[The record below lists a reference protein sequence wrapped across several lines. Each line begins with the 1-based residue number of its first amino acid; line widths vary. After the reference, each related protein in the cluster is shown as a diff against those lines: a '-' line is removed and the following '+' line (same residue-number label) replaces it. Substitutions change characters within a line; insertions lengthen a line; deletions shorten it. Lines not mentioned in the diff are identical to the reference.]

1 MSSTVFRST
10 VSDNKHDDWDITRM
24 LLSKFQSRKPD
35 IVQMARSLVPP
46 ALAFLRRSQNA
57 DGGWGEGYDSYSQ
70 WERAGIGASTASQ
83 TSWAVMGLLAH
94 LPPNDDCIQR
104 GIKYLLD
111 NQVEMKE
118 GGKSWV
124 EQSYTGAGFVG
135 SYDLRYDYYRHY
147 FPMMALGRYAK
158 ATEMLDD

>member
-1 MSSTVFRST
+1 VSSTDLLST
-10 VSDNKHDDWDITRM
+10 VLDTKLYEWDITTM
-24 LLSKFQSRKPD
+24 LPSKFQPRGPD

-46 ALAFLRRSQNA
+46 ALAFLRRSQNP
-57 DGGWGEGYDSYSQ
+57 DGGWGEGYDSYSK
-70 WERAGIGASTASQ
+70 WDRAGIGASTASQ

-111 NQVEMKE
+111 NEIEMKE

-158 ATEMLDD
+158 AIETLED

>member
-1 MSSTVFRST
+1 
-10 VSDNKHDDWDITRM
+10 M
-24 LLSKFQSRKPD
+24 LLSKFQSRQSD
-35 IVQMARSLVPP
+35 TIQTARSLVPP
-46 ALAFLRRSQNA
+46 ALAFLRRSQNP

-70 WERAGIGASTASQ
+70 PVERAGIGASTASQ

-111 NQVEMKE
+111 NQVDVKE

-124 EQSYTGAGFVG
+124 EEIYTGNGFVG

-147 FPMMALGRYAK
+147 FPMMALGRFAK
-158 ATEMLDD
+158 AIETMDD